1 MRRPLTRRRGDVSFA
16 LDHGFLYGHLTL
28 GRHGATGKITGG
40 TGTFKGTSGTI
51 KAPATTANL
60 IVTITYHR

>member
-1 MRRPLTRRRGDVSFA
+1 VSFA